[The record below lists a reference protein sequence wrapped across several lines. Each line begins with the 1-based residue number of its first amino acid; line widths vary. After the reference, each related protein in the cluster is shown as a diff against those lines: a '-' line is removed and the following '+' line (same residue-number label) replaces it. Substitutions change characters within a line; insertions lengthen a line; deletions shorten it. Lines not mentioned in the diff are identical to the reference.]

1 MPPRIFVSIALSLFL
16 GFTHHWICIH
26 SGQKL
31 QSESKNN
38 RIWCETSEQLQS
50 ISLNSFSIET
60 HELIHSTAVSR
71 LFLVLCILKLLIRI
85 ERNFIQSGQRLTF
98 RTFDGFWTHAARFNA
113 FQQYFFSFHTR
124 NCFEFNSDYLLLSN
138 FTAIIQFA
146 LSTNWQLF
154 SCTRVIAQWTNIVI
168 WETRQ

>member
-1 MPPRIFVSIALSLFL
+1 MPSRIFVSIALSLFL
-16 GFTHHWICIH
+16 GFTHHWIRIH

-50 ISLNSFSIET
+50 ILLNSFSIET
-60 HELIHSTAVSR
+60 HELIHSTALSR

-98 RTFDGFWTHAARFNA
+98 RTFDRFWTHAARFNA
-113 FQQYFFSFHTR
+113 FQQYFFPFIHAIVSSSTLIIYYFLILR
-124 NCFEFNSDYLLLSN
+124 PLFNLLCRRIGNCFHAHKL
-138 FTAIIQFA
+138 
-146 LSTNWQLF
+146 
-154 SCTRVIAQWTNIVI
+154 
-168 WETRQ
+168 

>member
-26 SGQKL
+26 SSQKL

-60 HELIHSTAVSR
+60 HELIHSTALSR

-85 ERNFIQSGQRLTF
+85 ERNFIQSGQCLTF
-98 RTFDGFWTHAARFNA
+98 RTFDRFWTHACSI
-113 FQQYFFSFHTR
+113 QCLSTIFFCFHT
-124 NCFEFNSDYLLLSN
+124 
-138 FTAIIQFA
+138 
-146 LSTNWQLF
+146 QLF
-154 SCTRVIAQWTNIVI
+154 RVQLWLFT
-168 WETRQ
+168 TF